1 MARVGGQGRGG
12 AEDVPRAWGQ
22 APLLVILLWPSPAT
36 RVALRGHR
44 GRLDVSG
51 SGPEGH
57 AHEDRCVLQPARGR
71 AALVAVALRLVGALG
86 RLQLREFRV
95 DGAQTP
101 LTGHLLPPPY
111 HPRALEATSGVFQ
124 LGEPSMDGVRQ
135 RRTSLAARMMGCGLA
150 V

>member
-1 MARVGGQGRGG
+1 
-12 AEDVPRAWGQ
+12 
-22 APLLVILLWPSPAT
+22 
-36 RVALRGHR
+36 
-44 GRLDVSG
+44 
-51 SGPEGH
+51 
-57 AHEDRCVLQPARGR
+57 VLQPARGR
-71 AALVAVALRLVGALG
+71 AALVGVALRLVGALG